1 MKFKD
6 ARDKAMTEMFAKTYG
21 KPAVRNP
28 KNAPISGAAV
38 SMGAKAPPLECEACA
53 GGDTTHIHFSPL
65 MSRVER
71 TFPVEFLYATTVS
84 APKCE
89 VCGAEMHGQDMTN
102 WECRAEGC
110 AERGKPVSAHLSGV
124 YPIVS
129 VPGR

>member
-1 MKFKD
+1 MKFKE
-6 ARDKAMTEMFAKTYG
+6 ARDKAMTDMYAKTYG
-21 KPAVRNP
+21 PEQ
-28 KNAPISGAAV
+28 
-38 SMGAKAPPLECEACA
+38 SMGALVPPIDCKAC
-53 GGDTTHIHFSPL
+53 GNSDTTHIHFSPL
-65 MSRVER
+65 MSRGER
-71 TFPVEFLYATTVS
+71 TFPFEFLYVTTVS

-89 VCGAEMHGQDMTN
+89 ACGVEMHGQDMTN